1 MEKKQEDIIKTVY
14 QVKHPA
20 VDMTLKDLGILK
32 DITFKED
39 TFFILLAFPFPNIPI
54 KDQLTESVCEPVK
67 KLDFKCIVEAAIMSE
82 EEKQDFLQKEGQAW
96 KGL

>member
-1 MEKKQEDIIKTVY
+1 MEKNKEEIIRLVNK
-14 QVKHPA
+14 VKHPA
-20 VDMTLKDLGILK
+20 VDMTLKDLGMLK
-32 DITFKED
+32 DISFKED
-39 TFFILLAFPFPNIPI
+39 TFFILLSFPFPNIPI

-67 KLDFKCIVEAAIMSE
+67 KSDFKCIVETVIMSE